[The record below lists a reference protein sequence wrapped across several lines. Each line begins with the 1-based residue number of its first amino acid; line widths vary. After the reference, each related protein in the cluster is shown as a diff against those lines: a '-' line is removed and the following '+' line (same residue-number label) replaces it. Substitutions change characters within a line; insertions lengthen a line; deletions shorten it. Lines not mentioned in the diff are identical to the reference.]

1 MEHQSFIYTSPP
13 TMGALDFEWNVFEN
27 QQQFLTWHNQP
38 PTSHILTHT
47 HISPS
52 DSISNTNTNS
62 IFRSYANSSTH
73 HTEAESQ
80 SSASSVAGEK
90 SEDLDL
96 DLDLELGLEFGEGGC
111 KKAPTRRRIQN
122 RKAQRAFR
130 LRQKM
135 HVESLEERLKT
146 LVREYEALQ
155 QRYTC
160 LSVEYEKIV
169 RGRGSGSSDCMNG
182 SVDGSGSLKSEWIN
196 EDDIDVEGLEDCE
209 GEKDDDVVTEVE
221 DEKEK
226 AIRVDWRNGEQDIAQ
241 SGKGLY
247 LHDFL
252 LGDAWAS

>member
-1 MEHQSFIYTSPP
+1 
-13 TMGALDFEWNVFEN
+13 
-27 QQQFLTWHNQP
+27 
-38 PTSHILTHT
+38 
-47 HISPS
+47 
-52 DSISNTNTNS
+52 
-62 IFRSYANSSTH
+62 
-73 HTEAESQ
+73 
-80 SSASSVAGEK
+80 
-90 SEDLDL
+90 
-96 DLDLELGLEFGEGGC
+96 
-111 KKAPTRRRIQN
+111 
-122 RKAQRAFR
+122 
-130 LRQKM
+130 M

-169 RGRGSGSSDCMNG
+169 RVRGSGSSGDRMSE

-196 EDDIDVEGLEDCE
+196 EDGIVDEGSEDCE
-209 GEKDDDVVTEVE
+209 GEKDDDMVTEVE